1 LICGDSFVRIEGDF
15 QIGNSWINHGA
26 YIRCKDN
33 ITIGDDCAV
42 SWNVD
47 IIDYDGHQ
55 FIHDGARKPKHD
67 PIKIQDNVWIGY
79 NSSVNKGVTIHE
91 GSVIASNSTVTS
103 DIPANT
109 LAAGS
114 PAEVV
119 RENISWEH

>member
-1 LICGDSFVRIEGDF
+1 M
-15 QIGNSWINHGA
+15 
-26 YIRCKDN
+26 
-33 ITIGDDCAV
+33 
-42 SWNVD
+42 SWNVY
-47 IIDYDGHQ
+47 IIDFDGHQ
-55 FIHDGARKPKHD
+55 FIYDGVRKAKQD

-119 RENISWEH
+119 RENISWEHCIK